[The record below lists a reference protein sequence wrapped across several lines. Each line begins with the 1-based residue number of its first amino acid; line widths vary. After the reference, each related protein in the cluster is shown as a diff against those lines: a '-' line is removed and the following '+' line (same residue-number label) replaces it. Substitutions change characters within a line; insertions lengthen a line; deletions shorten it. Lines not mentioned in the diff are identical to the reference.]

1 MERKRERRVLAII
14 LAILMVIS
22 LILPGTGSISRN
34 DVYAADNDITSF
46 LRGVDLYEAGSSTP
60 KDVAWLIDSEKTYG
74 MHVNFAESDA
84 GNVQFHMDP
93 DNRTFTYAFPAGVK
107 ITQVHSPLTILI
119 NDSQS
124 IDGTTYAPTLVG
136 DHYEITGTFADD
148 ASLRDSR
155 NVKFYLD
162 FDVQFDEGLNEL
174 DFGNNVKIPVQYDT
188 ESKVTVAKTGFY
200 STDDGKA
207 HFTVTVNSKRT
218 NNNVKVKDTLT
229 GTAFT
234 GLTIDSIT
242 SGGAD
247 YSGSVN
253 SNVTADGF
261 DITIPTMTD
270 GQSVVINYSVD
281 IDYSQV
287 SGEGTGTET
296 GNTVDVTSNE
306 DPDPDPV
313 PYNLQNKITY
323 ANLGK
328 SASSSSLNADGSK
341 TITYTVNYNDYCIV
355 PMNGVT
361 LTDII
366 DGTGIT
372 YPADLKLNIAR
383 YGKNGALVSE
393 EEVSPATLSDT
404 KWTYQLNDTTPY
416 KYVITY
422 EVTVPATEMTANKT
436 INNTIEDGRGHK
448 GTTGITVGP
457 EALSLTKSASDVD
470 TVNKEITWK
479 LIVAVPKAGLGV
491 NTTITDSVPTNWVDG
506 TEVVEHLVPGSLSLL
521 SNSTGGALNY
531 SVAEDADQ
539 KKFVIS
545 FPDGIANTTGTDQTV
560 EFEYKTVIS
569 DEWVAKSATETWM
582 QDHNN
587 TAEIRSGNQ
596 TGRTSATAKV
606 VPPTIEKK
614 SAGKAADGSGYP
626 VYKFEV
632 IVANPTV
639 PLILEDTFDPELE
652 LVTTDTSYAYAPRIY
667 SGGQYYQ
674 GDNETAILPG
684 DISTGE
690 GSFRMSLDQSYIY
703 GSNTHY
709 RITYALKVK
718 STGAYRRL
726 AQRVADTGHDKITL
740 KNTAKVGEVSD
751 DLDFDFEYAPITK
764 TLTNAAQFPE
774 TGEGVSL
781 YSAIAK
787 YQVVINPLGLT
798 LNNGEPMTATD
809 TYTNLALDYTTI
821 KFDPADAGITCSASG
836 NVLTIRNI
844 PDGTPIT
851 VTYSSRPSGTQ
862 GADGKLTISNEFET
876 SGHLAV
882 STKSFKV
889 KADAGGTGSIRHIK
903 IFKHDDANL
912 LKGLKGASFKL
923 YDSTKT
929 PMKWKAGSS
938 MGDPTEDVVIT
949 TNQNGIAVLSQY
961 DVDFMSSDD
970 TYKNVYYLKEIKA
983 PDGYMIRDTWYQ
995 FMLIEGTD
1003 PDYTKFE
1010 YVDGDIMKI
1019 RNNKPNFYFT
1029 KVNENDEPLAGAEF
1043 TLYDVSKTS
1052 LGITAVSDAQGN
1064 VSFTD
1069 IPVAATGDTTIYVK
1083 ETAVPDPQYVLDE
1096 TYYKIVF
1103 THDADGNL
1111 REKERD
1117 IPARFPNTKDEP
1129 KTSFTFEKKLDTTSV
1144 AGTAVEATVKA
1155 QTFPIDFV
1163 LSAPT
1168 GKTIPASVTAAITKA
1183 DGTTENRVI
1192 NLTNDA
1198 GTISLADGES
1208 AKISGLPRGTE
1219 YLVTETENRTLI
1231 AKGFTYDNA
1240 AVSPGY
1246 SGTLANDG
1254 TTKVTVT
1261 NSYDMPKTSL
1271 KVTKIWDD
1279 QNDKYSLRPASVDVQ
1294 LKGTVNGTASNV
1306 GAAVTLNDANSWTC
1320 TWTGLDKFDA
1330 DLNAITYS
1338 VEETTATKTAIQ
1350 VNYTAGDPAAVQ
1362 DTTVDA
1368 AYTITNTLKTGSI
1381 LVKKDFV
1388 VPSDVSIPN
1397 NAKFDLTFQVKRGD
1411 TVYATFTWKDLYIKL
1426 STGHQGYTVSGLPLA
1441 NDYKITETNADGLFA
1456 TYNLVID
1463 EANSTI
1469 TKENVAVAQGS
1480 TTEVTL
1486 TNTYKKLEGGIA
1498 LKAFKNVN
1506 GTEVTAG
1513 SDYDSK
1519 FSFTLEE
1526 TTTGNVADKLTAA
1539 QTKTNAAN
1547 AVSFDTISYTE
1558 PAVHTYKITEGA
1570 VVGMPEIATDGTE
1583 FTVTVTVAQDAND
1596 ASKLVASVTKVEK
1609 TTAAG
1614 TETVPYAN
1622 GVGITFNNIKEK
1634 KGDLKLSKVLVSDLA
1649 ADADQVFNFTVTLD
1663 DTTIS
1668 GTYGGMTFD
1677 QGVAT
1682 VVLKGG
1688 EQKTAVGLPEGVG
1701 YTITEASADGFVNTG
1716 KTGEAGIISEAQR
1729 SEAAFTNTR
1738 ETGNLKVSKMVVS
1751 STASD
1756 KQINFT
1762 FTVTLSDTTISGTY
1776 GEMTFTNGVATFTLK
1791 DGESRTAEGLPTTVQ
1806 YTVTEQADAAFVTT
1820 STGSTGAISTTEAE
1834 AEFTNTKDEGGLI
1847 VSKTVVSD
1855 LAADHQK
1862 EFDFTVTLDDDTVN
1876 GTYGDMTFTNGVAT
1890 FTLKDGETKSAT
1902 GLAKGIGYT
1911 VTEDA
1916 DNLFVTTKTGETGT
1930 IGDTAQTAAFTNTR
1944 KTGELEVS
1952 KTVSSPVAGDLTKTF
1967 GFTVTLD
1974 DDTINGTFGD
1984 MEFTAGVATFDLASG
1999 ETKSATGL
2007 PQAVGYTV
2015 TETADNDFN
2024 VTKTGD
2030 TGTISDTKSTAEFTN
2045 TRKTGRIKITKEFV
2059 IPSDVTVP
2067 NSAKF
2072 DLTFQVKRGD
2082 TVYKT
2087 FTWQDLYTVLSTG
2100 GDGYVVD
2107 YLPLA
2112 NDYKVVET
2120 NASGLFAAYNLVI
2133 DEANSTMTKENIAVT
2148 DGATTTVSL
2157 TNTYKKMAG
2166 GIALKAFKN
2175 VNGSAVTAGSTYDD
2189 KFSFTL
2195 SDDAGRV
2202 LQTKSNAANVV
2213 AFNVINYFETGVH
2226 TYKIAEA
2233 PVIGMPDIATDG
2245 TEYTV
2250 TVTVAQDAN
2259 DASKLVANVTKVEK
2273 TTAAGT
2279 ETVAYADG
2287 VGITFNN
2294 IEAKKGD
2301 LEVSKELISD
2311 LAADADQEFTFTVT
2325 LDDATITGTYGEMTF
2340 DQGVATIVLKGGE
2353 QKTAVGL
2360 PVGVGYTVTEGS
2372 VTGFTNTGKT
2382 GDTGTISETQ
2392 KSEAEFTNTR
2402 DTGDLK
2408 VSKAVVSNVAADKQK
2423 NFTFTVTLSD
2433 TTISGTY
2440 GDMTFTNGVATF
2452 TLKDGES
2459 KTATGLPTT
2468 VQYTVTE
2475 QDDAEFIT
2483 TASGDTGAI
2492 SVDQAEAEFTN
2503 TKNEG
2508 TLKITKTIKGDVTPE
2523 EAAGQLQFTITDEA
2537 GDVLVIDGKRMENLI
2552 LANDFTK
2559 NGDIYELELT
2569 VPAGRKYVVSE
2580 VIYDVDGAIL
2590 ESVTANAVAL
2600 DKTNGVYSMLTEEVA
2615 VGQGTVAAYEDTYK
2629 KGSLLIT
2636 KTIKGDVTPE
2646 EADGQLEF
2654 TITNETTGDS
2664 VVVNLTQFD
2673 FDQITGVYSYEI
2685 EARPGDI
2692 YTVTETD
2699 YDVDG
2704 AILETVTHQIM
2715 AGPEEEGATATNIV
2729 ISSTEQTRVDFA
2741 DDYKADEGVVHFTKY
2756 GYVNELC
2763 SPLADEIQP
2772 LKGVVFQA
2780 ENINDDKE
2788 FYLAQSNADGLVEFM
2803 PMPAGT
2809 YKIWEV
2815 HCPEEYVLDDTVYYV
2830 TIANGT
2836 VSEITTED
2844 GTPIEKNRIINEP
2857 LRADLEFT
2865 KVSEDEPTR
2874 TLEGSTYALFVES
2887 GDGSVTMIAQR
2898 TTGKDG
2904 KVKFEGVLPG
2914 KKYSLKEM
2922 TSPDGYYVSKNTVRI
2937 TFKVDTDEQGEPVL
2951 IIDDASVDNG
2961 DGTVTIDANGNVTW
2975 LEPVVVA
2982 KITKITKDG
2991 KLLAGATLRV
3001 EDEDGNVIIPEW
3013 VTGEAETE
3021 ISGKLIVG
3029 HTYRLVEVKAPAGYA
3044 LAGPVSFTVSNDE
3057 VGPDEGRVIKVSMID
3072 EELPPETPPDVPKT
3086 SDDTPLLPVAGL
3098 MALSLAGATV
3108 VGAKKRKLKKDNK
3121 K

>member
-14 LAILMVIS
+14 LAALMVIS

-136 DHYEITGTFADD
+136 DHYEITGTFAED

-247 YSGSVN
+247 YSGSVT
-253 SNVTADGF
+253 SNVTAGGF

-491 NTTITDSVPTNWVDG
+491 NTTITDSVPTNWIDG

-667 SGGQYYQ
+667 SGSQYYQ

-684 DISTGE
+684 DISTGG

-764 TLTNAAQFPE
+764 TLTNPEQFPE

-781 YSAIAK
+781 HSATAQ

-798 LNNGEPMTATD
+798 LNNGDPMTATD
-809 TYTNLALDYTTI
+809 TFTNLAINYTTI
-821 KFDPADAGITCSASG
+821 SFDPADAGITSDAKG
-836 NVLTIRNI
+836 NVLTIYNI
-844 PDGTPIT
+844 PDATPVT
-851 VTYSSRPSGTQ
+851 MTYSSRVSGEA
-862 GADGKLTISNEFET
+862 GSDGKLTVRNEFET
-876 SGHLAV
+876 AGHLAV

-889 KADAGGTGSIRHIK
+889 KADAGGTGSIRHLN
-903 IFKHDDANL
+903 IFKYEDGNL
-912 LKGLKGASFKL
+912 QKKLQGASFKM
-923 YDSTKT
+923 YDANKN
-929 PMKWKAGSS
+929 PMKWKEGSS
-938 MGDPTEDVVIT
+938 MGASTEDVVIT
-949 TNQNGIAVLSQY
+949 TNQNGIAVISQY

-970 TYKNVYYLKEIKA
+970 TYKNVYYLKEVKA
-983 PDGYMIRDTWYQ
+983 PAGYMIDETWYQ

-1003 PDYTKFE
+1003 PDYTRFE
-1010 YVDGDIMKI
+1010 YVDGDILKI
-1019 RNNKPNFYFT
+1019 RNYKPNIYFT

-1043 TLYDVSKTS
+1043 TLYDESKTS
-1052 LGITAVSDAQGN
+1052 LGITATSDAQGI
-1064 VSFTD
+1064 VSFADLT
-1069 IPVAATGDTTIYVK
+1069 VAPTGDTTFYIK
-1083 ETAVPDPQYVLDE
+1083 ETAVPDPQYVIDDN
-1096 TYYKIVF
+1096 YYKVVF
-1103 THDADGNL
+1103 THDAEGNII
-1111 REKERD
+1111 EKSSD

-1129 KTSFTFEKKLDTTSV
+1129 KTSFTFEKKLDTTAV

-1279 QNDKYSLRPASVDVQ
+1279 QDDKYSLRPASVDVQ
-1294 LKGTVNGTASNV
+1294 LKGKATGAAAASNV
-1306 GAAVTLNDANSWTC
+1306 GAAVTLNDANSWTY
-1320 TWTGLDKFDA
+1320 TWTGLDKYDA

-1350 VNYTAGDPAAVQ
+1350 VNYTAGNPAAAQ

-1469 TKENVAVAQGS
+1469 TKENVAVTKGGTA
-1480 TTEVTL
+1480 EVTL

-1506 GTEVTAG
+1506 GTAVTAG

-1583 FTVTVTVAQDAND
+1583 FTVTVTVAQDTND
-1596 ASKLVASVTKVEK
+1596 ASKLVANVTKVEK

-1649 ADADQVFNFTVTLD
+1649 ADADQVFTFTVTLD
-1663 DTTIS
+1663 DAAIS
-1668 GTYGGMTFD
+1668 GTYGDMTFD

-1729 SEAAFTNTR
+1729 SEAVFTNTR
-1738 ETGNLKVSKMVVS
+1738 ETGNLKVSKTVVS

-1806 YTVTEQADAAFVTT
+1806 YTVTEQADAAFVTA
-1820 STGSTGAISTTEAE
+1820 STGSTGDISTTEAE

-1855 LAADHQK
+1855 ASADHLK
-1862 EFDFTVTLDDDTVN
+1862 EFRFTVTLDDNTVN

-1890 FTLKDGETKSAT
+1890 FTLKDGESKTAT

-1944 KTGELEVS
+1944 KT
-1952 KTVSSPVAGDLTKTF
+1952 
-1967 GFTVTLD
+1967 
-1974 DDTINGTFGD
+1974 
-1984 MEFTAGVATFDLASG
+1984 
-1999 ETKSATGL
+1999 
-2007 PQAVGYTV
+2007 
-2015 TETADNDFN
+2015 
-2024 VTKTGD
+2024 
-2030 TGTISDTKSTAEFTN
+2030 
-2045 TRKTGRIKITKEFV
+2045 
-2059 IPSDVTVP
+2059 
-2067 NSAKF
+2067 
-2072 DLTFQVKRGD
+2072 
-2082 TVYKT
+2082 
-2087 FTWQDLYTVLSTG
+2087 
-2100 GDGYVVD
+2100 
-2107 YLPLA
+2107 
-2112 NDYKVVET
+2112 
-2120 NASGLFAAYNLVI
+2120 
-2133 DEANSTMTKENIAVT
+2133 
-2148 DGATTTVSL
+2148 
-2157 TNTYKKMAG
+2157 
-2166 GIALKAFKN
+2166 
-2175 VNGSAVTAGSTYDD
+2175 
-2189 KFSFTL
+2189 
-2195 SDDAGRV
+2195 
-2202 LQTKSNAANVV
+2202 
-2213 AFNVINYFETGVH
+2213 
-2226 TYKIAEA
+2226 
-2233 PVIGMPDIATDG
+2233 
-2245 TEYTV
+2245 
-2250 TVTVAQDAN
+2250 
-2259 DASKLVANVTKVEK
+2259 
-2273 TTAAGT
+2273 
-2279 ETVAYADG
+2279 
-2287 VGITFNN
+2287 
-2294 IEAKKGD
+2294 GD

-2360 PVGVGYTVTEGS
+2360 PVGVGYTVTEVS

-2408 VSKAVVSNVAADKQK
+2408 VSKTVVSNVAADKQK

-2569 VPAGRKYVVSE
+2569 VPAGQKYVVSE

-2615 VGQGTVAAYEDTYK
+2615 VGQETVAAYEDTYK

-2646 EADGQLEF
+2646 EAAGQLEF

-2673 FDQITGVYSYEI
+2673 FDQTTGVYSYEI

-2763 SPLADEIQP
+2763 SPLADEIRP

-2780 ENINDDKE
+2780 ENVVYDNVV
-2788 FYLAQSNADGLVEFM
+2788 YYAQSNENGLVEFL

-2844 GTPIEKNRIINEP
+2844 GTPLEKNRIINEP

-2937 TFKVDTDEQGEPVL
+2937 TFKVDTDEQGEPVV
-2951 IIDDASVDNG
+2951 IIDNASVDNG

-3108 VGAKKRKLKKDNK
+3108 VGTKKRKLKKSSK